1 MWLSEFA
8 DKKTADIEVHLY
20 FSMSFSLHHF
30 QRGVHLVSVVEGL
43 GQLLTD
49 VAVGKRKLG
58 LSFLSKFLSLLKP
71 NFLNEVTHALYW
83 YWKS

>member
-1 MWLSEFA
+1 MKLF
-8 DKKTADIEVHLY
+8 DLMNFDFHY
-20 FSMSFSLHHF
+20 F

-58 LSFLSKFLSLLKP
+58 LSFLSKFLLLLKP
-71 NFLNEVTHALYW
+71 YFLNEVTDTIHLEVKRLEFSW
-83 YWKS
+83 LNLMTKI